1 MSSSSSTKLSLSS
14 IRETLIRQEDT
25 IIFALIERAQYA
37 HNEACYSPK
46 DQYASVTG
54 GSNSLLDF
62 MLVETER
69 LHARVRRYVHPDEHA
84 FFPHRLPAPQISP
97 VADVA
102 PVLHPCNVSLNPDIT
117 DMYLSKVL
125 PSLCK
130 AGDDEQHGSSVVADI
145 AVLQAISKR
154 VHYGFYVAE
163 SKFQAQEA
171 EYTRLIEAEDEDAI
185 MELLT
190 NAAVEERVLRRV
202 HLKASTF
209 GRELDLPPSPP
220 SSGPPDA
227 PSATATPA
235 ALSSLSSLASSSGPA
250 RVDPDLIAQMYR
262 EHVIPLTKVAEVR
275 YLLQR
280 LSECTIAYHGPP
292 GSACERLTRGR
303 FIDGNPSGKRSP
315 LIRGCASA
323 ADVFG
328 LVQSNSAHQG
338 VILMESGQSGLL
350 HATRTLLETSPL
362 RIVGELVHRGSFALV
377 SKSSLPLVQRVRG
390 RPEALQACSEWL
402 RRLLSHAAEEE
413 EVVSAQPATP
423 PWEGLLNL
431 PDHQSTAYIV
441 EADAPLDAGLKVLA
455 MAPLELGEY
464 ARCVI
469 ISKPRQVD
477 SGPSGHD
484 KTMLLFRLIQD
495 QIGSLATSLA
505 IFNTHEVNVTFIQSY
520 SDMKGST
527 KSATFFMEVDGHWQD
542 AALSAAIE
550 QLHAHTET
558 VKLLGSFAVPISKL
572 AVAV

>member
-1 MSSSSSTKLSLSS
+1 
-14 IRETLIRQEDT
+14 
-25 IIFALIERAQYA
+25 
-37 HNEACYSPK
+37 
-46 DQYASVTG
+46 
-54 GSNSLLDF
+54 
-62 MLVETER
+62 
-69 LHARVRRYVHPDEHA
+69 
-84 FFPHRLPAPQISP
+84 
-97 VADVA
+97 
-102 PVLHPCNVSLNPDIT
+102 
-117 DMYLSKVL
+117 
-125 PSLCK
+125 
-130 AGDDEQHGSSVVADI
+130 
-145 AVLQAISKR
+145 
-154 VHYGFYVAE
+154 
-163 SKFQAQEA
+163 
-171 EYTRLIEAEDEDAI
+171 
-185 MELLT
+185 
-190 NAAVEERVLRRV
+190 
-202 HLKASTF
+202 
-209 GRELDLPPSPP
+209 
-220 SSGPPDA
+220 
-227 PSATATPA
+227 
-235 ALSSLSSLASSSGPA
+235 
-250 RVDPDLIAQMYR
+250 
-262 EHVIPLTKVAEVR
+262 
-275 YLLQR
+275 
-280 LSECTIAYHGPP
+280 
-292 GSACERLTRGR
+292 
-303 FIDGNPSGKRSP
+303 
-315 LIRGCASA
+315 
-323 ADVFG
+323 
-328 LVQSNSAHQG
+328 
-338 VILMESGQSGLL
+338 MESGQSGLL